1 MFIIKTFIN
10 FYIMFI
16 IKNKSTFICLLVIT
30 FAFLMV
36 TIFIQFF
43 ILTDSAKTISM
54 ETNNYL
60 INNNYNNDYLI
71 QDLNKMKH
79 SFLNELKQLE
89 NKRRDKLKQITLLN
103 MEINQLKSSI
113 DKLTEK
119 HLSLNFQFVKDQLQ
133 MNDLDINMKKKL
145 NLIHLSSNNNNNQ
158 IFQDDL
164 IGQYLFNYDQCEF
177 NNNNLFIWNN
187 NISNLDLKEI
197 NQSSSLVTNSSNACL
212 IVIFLNNETNLN
224 NNNQFINKNLILID
238 SNDYFNTRK
247 EYLNSSS
254 IILASFNLNKF
265 HNSDFTIDFSI
276 LQPNNNNYFN
286 QLNSVYIDYKQERK
300 HLLSYHR
307 SKPIKILNL
316 ILKQTIYQ
324 IDLNCQSTVDENN
337 YQCFNLETRLNH
349 LIQSKFTLL
358 LKTNSKQQWS
368 NENTL
373 RLIEALNTGCIPV
386 LIESDL
392 KLPLDNLIA
401 WNEIIIRIPLAKIN
415 YLSSILVNIN
425 ENELRLRQIKAK
437 NVYQAYFSSHTIM
450 FKTLIASIQFKFNL
464 QLMSMSNIQSTELKM
479 KINDETL
486 IRNIT
491 TTATNDEFL
500 GKINQKPISSRKY
513 FNNYTLNQYLIWNK
527 YYYPFNLFPSTPFDE
542 QTTTTGNYYKLNIE
556 FTHLIGGFDG
566 KLFHYTLDGNLNEEQ
581 FTIVIL
587 TFKREQNLLNLLE
600 TYVNLAYL
608 NSILII
614 WNEINT
620 EPSKEFKLKFKSQI
634 DSKRIRIIKSERNS
648 LNNRFIPYD
657 LIETDAILSLDDDLM
672 LRPDEILFAFRVWRT
687 NRDQIVGFPARYHAW
702 NTNEMKYVYKS
713 QLSCEYSMILT
724 GAAFYHRFYNYYYTF
739 VLNKKIIEKIVEL
752 NNCEDIAFNMMVSH
766 LTRKPP
772 IKVTTKFSFTCAT
785 CKNDSISM
793 KFNYYNER
801 SMCIDY
807 FVSVFNYN
815 PLVYTQFRADSV
827 LYKTKVTD
835 DKQKCFKLI

>member
-1 MFIIKTFIN
+1 
-10 FYIMFI
+10 MFI
-16 IKNKSTFICLLVIT
+16 IKNKSTFIGLLVIT

-36 TIFIQFF
+36 TIFIQLF
-43 ILTDSAKTISM
+43 ILTDSTKTISM

-60 INNNYNNDYLI
+60 INNNHNNDYLI
-71 QDLNKMKH
+71 QDLNKMKY

-119 HLSLNFQFVKDQLQ
+119 HLSLNFQLVKDQLQ

-145 NLIHLSSNNNNNQ
+145 NLIHLSRSNNNQ
-158 IFQDDL
+158 IFQDDS
-164 IGQYLFNYDQCEF
+164 IGGQYLFNYDQCEF
-177 NNNNLFIWNN
+177 NNNNNLFIWNN
-187 NISNLDLKEI
+187 NIPNLNLKEI
-197 NQSSSLVTNSSNACL
+197 SQSSSLVTNSSNACL
-212 IVIFLNNETNLN
+212 IAIFLNNETNLN
-224 NNNQFINKNLILID
+224 ESKQFLNKNLILID
-238 SNDYFNTRK
+238 LNDYFHTRHK

-276 LQPNNNNYFN
+276 LQPNNINYFN
-286 QLNSVYIDYKQERK
+286 QLNSIYIDYKQERK

-307 SKPIKILNL
+307 SKPIKILDI
-316 ILKQTIYQ
+316 ILKQTIYE
-324 IDLNCQSTVDENN
+324 IELNCKSEDEYN
-337 YQCFNLETRLNH
+337 YQCYELETRLNH
-349 LIQSKFTLL
+349 LVQSKFTLL

-425 ENELRLRQIKAK
+425 ENELQLRQIKAR
-437 NVYQAYFSSHTIM
+437 NVYQAYFSSQTTM
-450 FKTLIASIQFKFNL
+450 FKTLIASVQFKFNL
-464 QLMSMSNIQSTELKM
+464 QLMSMPNIQRTELQM
-479 KINDETL
+479 KINDEIL
-486 IRNIT
+486 VRNT
-491 TTATNDEFL
+491 TTNDEFL
-500 GKINQKPISSRKY
+500 GEINQKPISSRKY

-542 QTTTTGNYYKLNIE
+542 QTTRFNSHKLNINE

-587 TFKREQNLLNLLE
+587 TYKREQNLINLLG
-600 TYVNLAYL
+600 TYVNLPYL

-620 EPSKEFKLKFKSQI
+620 EPSKELKIKFKSQI
-634 DSKRIRIIKSERNS
+634 DTKRMRIIISKTNS

-739 VLNKKIIEKIVEL
+739 VLNKKIVEKINEL

-772 IKVTTKFSFTCAT
+772 IKVTTKFSFTCPT

-793 KFNYYNER
+793 KLNYYNER

>member
-1 MFIIKTFIN
+1 
-10 FYIMFI
+10 
-16 IKNKSTFICLLVIT
+16 
-30 FAFLMV
+30 MV
-36 TIFIQFF
+36 TIFIQLF
-43 ILTDSAKTISM
+43 ILTDSTKTISM

-60 INNNYNNDYLI
+60 INNNHNNDYLI
-71 QDLNKMKH
+71 QDLNKMKY

-119 HLSLNFQFVKDQLQ
+119 HLSLNFQLVKDQLQ

-145 NLIHLSSNNNNNQ
+145 NLIHLSRSNNNQ
-158 IFQDDL
+158 IFQDDS
-164 IGQYLFNYDQCEF
+164 IGGQYLFNYDQCEF
-177 NNNNLFIWNN
+177 NNNLFIWNN
-187 NISNLDLKEI
+187 NIPNLNLKEI
-197 NQSSSLVTNSSNACL
+197 SQSSSLVTNSSNACL
-212 IVIFLNNETNLN
+212 IAIFLNNETNLN
-224 NNNQFINKNLILID
+224 ESKQFLNKNLILID
-238 SNDYFNTRK
+238 LNDYFHTRHK

-276 LQPNNNNYFN
+276 LQPNNINYFN
-286 QLNSVYIDYKQERK
+286 QLNSIYIDYKQERK

-307 SKPIKILNL
+307 SKPIKILDI
-316 ILKQTIYQ
+316 ILKQTIYE
-324 IDLNCQSTVDENN
+324 IELNCKSEDEYN
-337 YQCFNLETRLNH
+337 YQCYELETRLNH
-349 LIQSKFTLL
+349 LVQSKFTLL
-358 LKTNSKQQWS
+358 LKTNSNQQWS

-425 ENELRLRQIKAK
+425 ENELQLRQIKAR
-437 NVYQAYFSSHTIM
+437 NVYQAYFSSQTTM
-450 FKTLIASIQFKFNL
+450 FKTLIASVQFKFNL
-464 QLMSMSNIQSTELKM
+464 LLMSMPNIQRAELQM
-479 KINDETL
+479 KINDEIL
-486 IRNIT
+486 VRNT
-491 TTATNDEFL
+491 TTNDEFL
-500 GKINQKPISSRKY
+500 GEINQKPISSRKY

-542 QTTTTGNYYKLNIE
+542 QTTRFNSHKLNINE

-587 TFKREQNLLNLLE
+587 TYKREQNLINLLG
-600 TYVNLAYL
+600 TYVNLPYL

-620 EPSKEFKLKFKSQI
+620 EPSREFKIKFKSQI
-634 DSKRIRIIKSERNS
+634 DTKRMRIIKSKTNS

-739 VLNKKIIEKIVEL
+739 VLNKKIVEKINEL

-772 IKVTTKFSFTCAT
+772 IKVTTKFSFTCPT

-793 KFNYYNER
+793 KLNYYNER